1 MAGLFQPGLG
11 LVVSGWP
18 VPNVQKSLKFAAH
31 AVIVLGIAY
40 TVAQATWFF
49 VSGPAPLP
57 ASAAR
62 PQPDEGAAP
71 SPGGSGREQPPIEQL
86 AAQHLFGQP
95 APDKPPSRA
104 ATEALRETQLSLELI
119 GVFVADDDAASTA
132 LIARKGKPAE
142 IFGIGDRLPGN
153 AKLTTVYRDRV
164 VITRGESRE
173 LIVFDKPDGWIA
185 SSPTPLPPPRQAPAS
200 EAPLASA
207 PLVAPSAAAREPAT
221 SAPAERSAPVQE
233 LARNYERDPRRDPRH
248 ALEEL
253 GVVAED
259 GVSGYTLGAVA
270 ERPELSHAGLR
281 RGDRILSVNG
291 RPVGGAE
298 SDWRPD
304 GLEIDNLLALGSAS
318 LEIQRG
324 QRRFVVTVAL
334 D

>member
-1 MAGLFQPGLG
+1 M
-11 LVVSGWP
+11 
-18 VPNVQKSLKFAAH
+18 PNVQKSLKFAAH
-31 AVIVLGIAY
+31 AAIVLGIVY

-49 VSGPAPLP
+49 VAGPAPLP
-57 ASAAR
+57 ASAAG
-62 PQPDEGAAP
+62 PQPNEDAAAGL
-71 SPGGSGREQPPIEQL
+71 GGSGREQPPIEQL

-95 APDKPPSRA
+95 APDQPPSRA
-104 ATEALRETQLSLELI
+104 ATEALRETRLSLELV
-119 GVFVADDDAASTA
+119 GVFVADDDDASTA

-142 IFGIGDRLPGN
+142 IFRVGDRLPGN

-185 SSPTPLPPPRQAPAS
+185 SSPTPLPPPREAPS
-200 EAPLASA
+200 GEAPLASSPLPGA
-207 PLVAPSAAAREPAT
+207 PPSAAREPAR
-221 SAPAERSAPVQE
+221 SASSRAAPAAQA
-233 LARNYERDPRRDPRH
+233 LARNWERNPRRDPRRDPRH

-318 LEIQRG
+318 LEVQRG

>member
-1 MAGLFQPGLG
+1 M
-11 LVVSGWP
+11 
-18 VPNVQKSLKFAAH
+18 PNVQKSLKFAAH

-71 SPGGSGREQPPIEQL
+71 GAGGSGREQPPIEQL
-86 AAQHLFGQP
+86 AAQHLFGRP

-104 ATEALRETQLSLELI
+104 ATEALRETRLSLELI

-142 IFGIGDRLPGN
+142 IFRVGDRLPGN

-185 SSPTPLPPPRQAPAS
+185 SSPLPPPRQAPAG
-200 EAPLASA
+200 EAPLASSPPA
-207 PLVAPSAAAREPAT
+207 VQEPAT
-221 SAPAERSAPVQE
+221 SARAARAAPAAQE
-233 LARNYERDPRRDPRH
+233 LAREWDRDPRQ

-291 RPVGGAE
+291 RPVGDAE

>member
-1 MAGLFQPGLG
+1 MPDVG
-11 LVVSGWP
+11 
-18 VPNVQKSLKFAAH
+18 KSLKFAAL

-40 TVAQATWFF
+40 TVAQAAWFF

-57 ASAAR
+57 AGAAL
-62 PQPDEGAAP
+62 PQPDASGAAN
-71 SPGGSGREQPPIEQL
+71 SDGSGPEPRIEQL
-86 AAQHLFGQP
+86 SALHLFGQP
-95 APDKPPSRA
+95 AQDETPRRA
-104 ATEALRETQLSLELI
+104 DTEALRETRLSLELI
-119 GVFVADDDAASTA
+119 GVFVADDAAASTA

-173 LIVFDKPDGWIA
+173 LIVFDKPTGWIA
-185 SSPTPLPPPRQAPAS
+185 SSPKPLPPPVDAAVD
-200 EAPLASA
+200 APLASSAAQDA
-207 PLVAPSAAAREPAT
+207 PPPAAREPAA
-221 SAPAERSAPVQE
+221 SVREAPAMQE
-233 LARNYERDPRRDPRH
+233 LVRNWEDDPRRT
-248 ALEEL
+248 LEEL
-253 GVVAED
+253 GVVTAD
-259 GVSGYTLGAVA
+259 GAPGYTLGAVA
-270 ERPELSHAGLR
+270 ERPELSQAGLR

-298 SDWRPD
+298 SNWRPD

-334 D
+334 PTPHGVR